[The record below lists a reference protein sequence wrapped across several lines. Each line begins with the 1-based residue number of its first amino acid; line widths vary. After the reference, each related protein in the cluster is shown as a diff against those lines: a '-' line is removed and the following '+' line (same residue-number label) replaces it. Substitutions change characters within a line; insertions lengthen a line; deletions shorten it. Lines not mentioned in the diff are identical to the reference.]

1 MKKIFALVTL
11 GLLVAVMS
19 CTKNECDIA
28 FKTYEFEV
36 GKNYCID
43 DNSLFSID
51 SINDSRCPSNVECI
65 TAGST
70 KLYTSIFEEDVNIL
84 FDITVPNDNRQ
95 FTIEGNNLLIYKIDS
110 ITPYPFGGQEI
121 PQSDYRVY
129 MTILKKGR

>member
-1 MKKIFALVTL
+1 MSKFNFIFILTMATIVL
-11 GLLVAVMS
+11 S

-43 DNSLFSID
+43 DFSFFSID

-84 FDITVPNDNRQ
+84 FDIAVPNDNRQ
-95 FTIEGNNLLIYKIDS
+95 FIIEGNNLLIYKIDS
-110 ITPYPFGGQEI
+110 ITPYPLAGQEI
-121 PQSDYRVY
+121 PQTDYRVY
-129 MTILKKGR
+129 MTMIRK